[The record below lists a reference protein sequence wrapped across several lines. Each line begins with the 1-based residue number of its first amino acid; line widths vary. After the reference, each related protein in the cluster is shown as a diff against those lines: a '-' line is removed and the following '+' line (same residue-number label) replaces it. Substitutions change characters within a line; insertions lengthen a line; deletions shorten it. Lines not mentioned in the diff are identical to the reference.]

1 MSRWIPIRNNG
12 RLPGLVAHVLKRG
25 RRGNARPFTSL
36 PYLGKERLFCRPLCW
51 ETKALGAD
59 PEVLFCPAAFASLR
73 RSLCARSRSWRRP
86 SISSRPRISANAFH
100 FSDFVLLMKSARVRP
115 RRRKVSLRDNS
126 QIPAA
131 GACSL
136 LIVPPREPLVTTSTA
151 VGALPFVTFL
161 IAC

>member
-1 MSRWIPIRNNG
+1 MIRWIPIGNNG

-36 PYLGKERLFCRPLCW
+36 QYLGKERLFCQPLCW
-51 ETKALGAD
+51 ETKTLGASL
-59 PEVLFCPAAFASLR
+59 ELLPAAFASFR

-151 VGALPFVTFL
+151 VGTLPFVTFL
-161 IAC
+161 MAC